1 VAAEETNQHAQG
13 VESSVHAPHGANHG
27 LDEVVARTS
36 TNESHRD
43 VEMEDVTQDKERWWS
58 PGHIPTRRPQKR
70 GKSTVTIDTPYRK
83 THKKIIGSKP
93 RV

>member
-1 VAAEETNQHAQG
+1 MLKGGTIKWQPKRQG

-27 LDEVVARTS
+27 LDEMVARTN

-58 PGHIPTRRPQKR
+58 PGHIPTRKEVKVLSPSILHITKL
-70 GKSTVTIDTPYRK
+70 IRK
-83 THKKIIGSKP
+83 
-93 RV
+93 